1 MATRFDIH
9 SAPPRGLPAQ
19 RIDAAG
25 DAHVDLSAV
34 LALAL
39 PLIANSAVQV
49 VLNLTECRRSPRS
62 VRCNGWCWS
71 SS

>member
-1 MATRFDIH
+1 METRLDFR
-9 SAPPRGLPAQ
+9 SAPSPGLPAQ

-25 DAHVDLSAV
+25 AAHVDLSAV

-49 VLNLTECRRSPRS
+49 LSLIHI
-62 VRCNGWCWS
+62 
-71 SS
+71 